1 MTMVVNTLK
10 EFAGVQHEHAVYI
23 KDANALLR
31 IYRESVA
38 VVDLTNAMQAG
49 KTCKKYSFIFANADN
64 GISGLVNFLDDLA
77 FADFVNYCRA
87 GNYAEN
93 SERLEIIGVKYHE
106 SELKACRVASPF
118 AKVKKQTFTGKVTA
132 VKIAKAI
139 LAGQII
145 EITCTGRYTDDYYD
159 DAKRNICKGKTV
171 TDLLKFAG
179 ELLEDKSC
187 FGAELTADPK
197 VISLGWGTFASYEA
211 VIA

>member
-10 EFAGVQHEHAVYI
+10 EFAGVQHEYAVYI

-77 FADFVNYCRA
+77 FADFVNYCRV

-118 AKVKKQTFTGKVTA
+118 AKVKKQTLTGKVTA

-159 DAKRNICKGKTV
+159 DAKRNFCKGKRV
-171 TDLLKFAG
+171 TDLLKFAD
-179 ELLEDKSC
+179 ELL
-187 FGAELTADPK
+187 
-197 VISLGWGTFASYEA
+197 
-211 VIA
+211 

>member
-77 FADFVNYCRA
+77 FADFVNYCRV

-139 LAGQII
+139 LAGQIK
-145 EITCTGRYTDDYYD
+145 EITCTGIIQMIIMMTQKEISAK
-159 DAKRNICKGKTV
+159 AKR
-171 TDLLKFAG
+171 LR
-179 ELLEDKSC
+179 
-187 FGAELTADPK
+187 
-197 VISLGWGTFASYEA
+197 TF
-211 VIA
+211 

>member
-1 MTMVVNTLK
+1 MVVNTLK

-77 FADFVNYCRA
+77 FADFVNYCRV

-118 AKVKKQTFTGKVTA
+118 AKVKKQYQHKN
-132 VKIAKAI
+132 
-139 LAGQII
+139 Q
-145 EITCTGRYTDDYYD
+145 
-159 DAKRNICKGKTV
+159 
-171 TDLLKFAG
+171 LLGYHQAHF
-179 ELLEDKSC
+179 EMHLCFLNKSLNSKLHL
-187 FGAELTADPK
+187 FHQLH
-197 VISLGWGTFASYEA
+197 
-211 VIA
+211 